1 MGPPST
7 GFLVTGST
15 PKLLLSF
22 EMKQIPP
29 QRILN
34 GAPHFFRLAAVTVC
48 LALLLGVTG
57 GCQPRE
63 LYSHS
68 TSQLLPA
75 ERDTIGYRKLV
86 LPNQLKVILV
96 SNPNA
101 LFSAAALAVGIGSLG
116 NPENRPGLVHFLEHM
131 LFLGTKKY
139 PDPSGFSKYMTA
151 NTGRSNAYTADDHTN
166 YFFQISNKAFEEG
179 LDRFAHFFIDPLFDD
194 TYAEREMKA
203 VDSEHAKN
211 MESDYWRMQQVK
223 RIHFDQNHPISRFS
237 TGNSATLRGV
247 GREELQKF
255 HRRSYSSNRMT
266 LTVVGNRSLDQL
278 EKLVR
283 ERFNQIPNHALPPL
297 RYSPDYLRKKE
308 ALRLLRIVPVADL
321 RQISLHFPL
330 PPVVKNY
337 DSKPLILIGAILG
350 HEGKGS
356 LLSLLKADGLATS
369 LSAGGGENTADY
381 ASLDITVGL
390 TQKGL
395 ARYQEVVAKVLGVID
410 GLKKSGIPRYFFEE
424 RKTMAA
430 LNERFK
436 SIPGSGRMARRLSA
450 MMLKYPLASLPNQP
464 LLLTNYEPDLYQ
476 ALMAHLTADNM
487 LVALVAKGLPTSK
500 REFYYG
506 VSYGFEDI
514 GGKTYSALNEAKPD
528 PRWRLPQPNRFIPGK
543 IALEFPKGPLKMAG
557 VSLLHRYKGRIPST
571 VVERLLPLKGNIFPG
586 PGAFIKAVESSL
598 APAEAKRWLPLIM
611 KDALPL
617 PQRLLDTSQAKVWWL
632 ADWRLRQPKAEM
644 VLKFYV
650 ENAYASPREAMLSRL
665 YEAAIEEEL
674 NELSYPIKEA
684 GLHYEISAVKG
695 GIAISLGGYSARMLD
710 LLQLLIERLRQIN
723 IKQETF
729 DAIREGMVRGLEN
742 QKLTQP
748 FRQAQ
753 YFGKMLLETPNFT
766 REALLIALRGLTLSD
781 VKGYA
786 NRFLRRTYLEGV
798 VVGNLSQE
806 EARAGLRKALDTLQ
820 AGVLPQ
826 QKRVAEQVRL
836 VPVGSDLIFS
846 KKIAVNNSVTS
857 IMYQLG
863 PTDPALR
870 GALLIISKPLGQ
882 QFYSIMRT
890 RQQLGYI
897 VWGGMNQIRKKLFL
911 FFLIQSGQYSAD
923 VLMTRMESFIPDFV
937 EHFKALPK
945 ENFERFREAVIK
957 LKLER
962 DKTLAEIANRLFW
975 VAFQNDEQF
984 DYVSRDIEA
993 VRKLTRA
1000 EVEAVL
1006 VGALVKK
1013 SSTRLTIHLTGRGH
1027 SSGAPR
1033 GKVVRLPAS
1042 AQPPQK

>member
-1 MGPPST
+1 
-7 GFLVTGST
+7 
-15 PKLLLSF
+15 
-22 EMKQIPP
+22 MKPIPP
-29 QRILN
+29 QQILN
-34 GAPHFFRLAAVTVC
+34 SVPPFIHLAIVTVC
-48 LALLLGVTG
+48 LAVLLGTAG

-75 ERDTIGYRKLV
+75 ERETIEYRKLV
-86 LPNQLKVILV
+86 LPNRLKVILV

-101 LFSAAALAVGIGSLG
+101 SLSAAALAVGVGSLG
-116 NPENRPGLVHFLEHM
+116 NPEDRPGLVHFLEHM

-139 PDPSGFSKYMTA
+139 PDPGGFSKYMAA

-166 YFFQISNKAFEEG
+166 YFFQISNPAFEEG
-179 LDRFAHFFIDPLFDD
+179 LDRFSRFFIDPLFDD
-194 TYAEREMKA
+194 TYAERELKA

-211 MESDYWRMQQVK
+211 QESDYWRISQVK
-223 RIHFDQNHPISRFS
+223 RIHFDKNHPISRFS

-247 GREELQKF
+247 GREELRNF
-255 HRRSYSSNRMT
+255 YRRSYSSNRMT
-266 LTVVGNRSLDQL
+266 LTVVGNRSLDDL

-283 ERFNQIPNHALPPL
+283 ERFGQIPNHALPPL

-330 PPVVKNY
+330 PPVVKNFA
-337 DSKPLILIGAILG
+337 SKPLTLIGAVLG

-369 LSAGGGENTADY
+369 LSAGGGGGTEDY
-381 ASLDITVGL
+381 ASLEISVGL

-395 ARYQEVVAKVLGVID
+395 ERYQEVVEKVLGVIN
-410 GLKKSGIPRYFFEE
+410 GLKKRGIPRYFFEE

-430 LNERFK
+430 LNEQYR
-436 SIPGSGRMARRLSA
+436 SIPQSGQLARRLSA
-450 MMLKYPLASLPNQP
+450 MMLKFPLESLPNQP
-464 LLLTNYEPDLYQ
+464 FLLTKYEPDLYQ
-476 ALMAHLTADNM
+476 ALMAHLTPDNM
-487 LVALVAKGLPTSK
+487 LVTLVAKGLPTEK
-500 REFYYG
+500 REPYYG
-506 VSYGFEDI
+506 VIYGFEEF

-528 PRWRLPQPNRFIPGK
+528 PRWHFPEPNPFIPGR
-543 IALEFPKGPLKMAG
+543 IALELPKGPLKMAR
-557 VSLLHRYKGRIPST
+557 VSLDHRYKDRIPAQ
-571 VVERLLPLKGNIFPG
+571 VVKRLLPLKDQLFPG
-586 PGAFIKAVESSL
+586 PGAFIQAVEASL
-598 APAEAKRWLPLIM
+598 APADAREWLPLIL
-611 KDALPL
+611 KDALPM
-617 PQRLLDTSQAKVWWL
+617 PQRLLETSQAKVWWL

-674 NELSYPIKEA
+674 NELGYPIREA
-684 GLHYEISAVKG
+684 GLHYSISAVKG
-695 GIAISLGGYSARMLD
+695 GIALSLGGYSARMLD
-710 LLQLLIERLRQIN
+710 LLQVLIKRLRQIN

-729 DAIREGMVRGLEN
+729 AAIHEGMMRGLKN

-753 YFGKMLLETPNFT
+753 YYGQMLLETPNFT
-766 REALLIALRGLTLSD
+766 REALLIALRGLTLPD
-781 VKGYA
+781 VKRYA
-786 NRFLRRTYLEGV
+786 NRFLRRTYMEGV

-806 EARAGLRKALDTLQ
+806 KARAGLRKVLDTLN
-820 AGVLPQ
+820 AEVLPPN
-826 QKRVAEQVRL
+826 KRVAEQVRL
-836 VPVGSDLIFS
+836 VPMGADWVFS
-846 KKIAVNNSVTS
+846 KKIAVNNSVTN
-857 IMYQLG
+857 IMFQMG
-863 PTDPALR
+863 QTDPSLR

-923 VLMTRMESFIPDFV
+923 VLMTRMESFIPGFV
-937 EHFKALPK
+937 EHFKGLTKAD
-945 ENFERFREAVIK
+945 FERFRAAVIQA
-957 LKLER
+957 KLER

-984 DYVSRDIEA
+984 DYVSRDIAA
-993 VRKLTRA
+993 VQKLTRA
-1000 EVEAVL
+1000 EVESVL
-1006 VGALVKK
+1006 VKALANKN
-1013 SSTRLTIHLTGRGH
+1013 STRLTIRLTGRGH
-1027 SSGAPR
+1027 SSGQPR

-1042 AQPPQK
+1042 AQPPQR